1 MPLGGLKR
9 VRRGR
14 GGRWG
19 FAQSGSREGRRGG
32 GWGGFLGRIHKQL
45 YKHYQPN
52 PQGEVS
58 APPISKQKPTKGLST
73 VGTTSTARA
82 TARKKQETK
91 KNKVKKL
98 RTSADK
104 VSRYVK

>member
-1 MPLGGLKR
+1 MFGG
-9 VRRGR
+9 
-14 GGRWG
+14 G
-19 FAQSGSREGRRGG
+19 FRQSGSRQRGG
-32 GWGGFLGRIHKQL
+32 GMSWDGFFSRL
-45 YKHYQPN
+45 YKGYQPN
-52 PQGEVS
+52 PQGEAS
-58 APPISKQKPTKGLST
+58 ANPVSKQKHKKGLST
-73 VGTTSTARA
+73 LGTTSTARA